1 MFSFFS
7 PILKNFNPV
16 TTTGSKDKSIFK
28 TPSIVTHYFVF
39 FISLSAKYVRTYVGR
54 IQQRLFSLGQ
64 KCHF

>member
-28 TPSIVTHYFVF
+28 MPSIVTHYFVF